1 MNTYIAAEGLAALV
15 ILILIYA
22 NIFEIKQQTRKRR
35 IFTRLLIANE
45 TVVAADA
52 ITWMHLPWDKMP
64 AVLGGLITVTYV
76 APAVMQILFCIY
88 LFEHLSMKAP
98 VSKKPFRYVIIYS
111 VAEGFL
117 TLLLLI
123 SGTLFT
129 IQDGKYYP
137 ASMEG
142 LYYIAYGISLL
153 ILLVLVLSNSRK
165 MSRHDL
171 FAALS
176 FCVVPLLS
184 LVVTLMTGLNVSI
197 MLMSVTTLL
206 IYVMLQ
212 SENES
217 DLYGRANLDEMTGL
231 FNRRAYEEAIRQ
243 LEEPP
248 MMPNLVYASVDVNEL
263 KAVNDNLGH
272 IAGDELI
279 CGAAQCLKETFGP
292 YGSVFRTGGDEFTAI
307 FSADEAKLQQ
317 LTADLWKAAGRWK
330 GTAVDTLSLSVGYAS
345 KKEFP
350 EHSLVEMAKIADK
363 RMYDE
368 KSHFYISKG
377 IDRGGQSEAYK
388 VLCSLYTK
396 VLKINLTDNSYLIV
410 NMNADEQRKEKGF
423 SNGIGEWLEGFG
435 RSGQVHPDDLENYLS
450 RTNLDYMR
458 RYFKRKKASL
468 AITYRRKFNS
478 AFKQV
483 MMEIIPANDYT
494 DENQSLYLYVKNID
508 I

>member
-231 FNRRAYEEAIRQ
+231 LDRK
-243 LEEPP
+243 
-248 MMPNLVYASVDVNEL
+248 SVV
-263 KAVNDNLGH
+263 
-272 IAGDELI
+272 
-279 CGAAQCLKETFGP
+279 
-292 YGSVFRTGGDEFTAI
+292 
-307 FSADEAKLQQ
+307 
-317 LTADLWKAAGRWK
+317 
-330 GTAVDTLSLSVGYAS
+330 
-345 KKEFP
+345 
-350 EHSLVEMAKIADK
+350 
-363 RMYDE
+363 
-368 KSHFYISKG
+368 
-377 IDRGGQSEAYK
+377 
-388 VLCSLYTK
+388 
-396 VLKINLTDNSYLIV
+396 
-410 NMNADEQRKEKGF
+410 
-423 SNGIGEWLEGFG
+423 
-435 RSGQVHPDDLENYLS
+435 
-450 RTNLDYMR
+450 
-458 RYFKRKKASL
+458 
-468 AITYRRKFNS
+468 
-478 AFKQV
+478 
-483 MMEIIPANDYT
+483 
-494 DENQSLYLYVKNID
+494 
-508 I
+508 